1 MMFVVTRCWRIPSDE
16 VVVNAMGL
24 NNEGAE
30 AIAEK
35 LRSLKVLGKR
45 GEFHKGPNFR
55 TYCGLFVWKS
65 GSYHVLLDGTMV
77 EIWCFLMKHG
87 ESQATKWMFNGGFGD
102 LSRTNLGRR

>member
-1 MMFVVTRCWRIPSDE
+1 MMMFVVTIHQSRCWRIPSDE

-45 GEFHKGPNFR
+45 GEIFHKGPNFR
-55 TYCGLFVWKS
+55 TDCGLFAWTS
-65 GSYHVLLDGTMV
+65 GSYHVLSDGTMV
-77 EIWCFLMKHG
+77 EIWCFLM
-87 ESQATKWMFNGGFGD
+87 T
-102 LSRTNLGRR
+102 